1 MKKHNLL
8 IISLAGVVALVPA
21 IGSLG
26 SIIGTKH
33 DLSNYG
39 WGTDQTCKFCH
50 TPHNAQSSQLAPLW
64 NHGSAATVIYN
75 LYGEGGSSPTF
86 KATNTISQPSGSTKA
101 CMSCHDGTVA
111 MDTFGTQTGTHK
123 MGGKSNLGADLR
135 NDHPVS
141 FTYDSALATADG
153 HLAMPVSGSWV
164 DAGRKVPLFNSK
176 MECASCHDVH
186 DDSNSPFLRKNNVGS
201 ALCLS
206 CHIK

>member
-1 MKKHNLL
+1 MNKHN
-8 IISLAGVVALVPA
+8 IIILSLAASAVLALP
-21 IGSLG
+21 LG
-26 SIIGTKH
+26 SSGSIVGTKH
-33 DLSNYG
+33 DLSAYG

-50 TPHNAQSSQLAPLW
+50 TPHNAQTSQLAPLW
-64 NHGSAATVIYN
+64 NHGTTPTTVYT

-86 KATNTISQPSGSTKA
+86 NATNTISQPTGASKA

-111 MDTFGTQTGTHK
+111 LDTFGSQTGTHK
-123 MGGKSNLGADLR
+123 MGGKSNLGSDLR

-141 FTYDSALATADG
+141 FTYDASLATADG
-153 HLAMPVSGSWV
+153 HLIVPVSASFV

-176 MECASCHDVH
+176 LECASCHDVH

>member
-8 IISLAGVVALVPA
+8 IISLAVAVTLLPA
-21 IGSLG
+21 IRSFGA
-26 SIIGTKH
+26 ITGTKH
-33 DLSNYG
+33 DMSAYG

-64 NHGSAATVIYN
+64 NHGASTAVYN

-86 KATNTISQPSGSTKA
+86 NATNTISQPTGATKA
-101 CMSCHDGTVA
+101 CLSCHDGTVA
-111 MDTFGTQTGTHK
+111 IDTFGSQTGTHK
-123 MGGKSNLGADLR
+123 MAGKSNLGTDLR

-141 FTYDSALATADG
+141 FTYDTALATADG
-153 HLAMPVSGSWV
+153 KLAVPVSSSFV
-164 DAGRKVPLFNSK
+164 DASKKVPLFNSR

-186 DDSNSPFLRKNNVGS
+186 DDSNTPFLRKNNTGS

>member
-1 MKKHNLL
+1 MKIQS
-8 IISLAGVVALVPA
+8 IITLSLVAAAVSALP
-21 IGSLG
+21 LG
-26 SIIGTKH
+26 SSGSIVGTKH
-33 DLSNYG
+33 DLSAYG

-50 TPHNAQSSQLAPLW
+50 TPHNAQASQLAPLW
-64 NHGSAATVIYN
+64 NHGTTPTAVYN
-75 LYGEGGSSPTF
+75 LYGEGGSSSTF
-86 KATNTISQPSGSTKA
+86 NASSTISQLTGASKA

-123 MGGKSNLGADLR
+123 MGGKSNLGTDLR

-141 FTYDSALATADG
+141 FTYDAALATTDG
-153 HLAMPVSGSWV
+153 HLAVPVSASFV

-176 MECASCHDVH
+176 LECASCHDVH